1 MPESCLV
8 VSGHPLCASVTFAE
22 RYRIY
27 VNRAAVRRS
36 PNAEHRQVSASLSFP
51 SNHTLPI
58 AWRMGACRCSCL
70 LPAACCLLPAACCF
84 LMPAAS
90 CLLPAACCLSLAAT
104 SCLLLLL
111 LLPPLTGV
119 HNACCCCCCCCC
131 CCSSLPLPGAH
142 NVKRAQPLH
151 ALLAEPTRGRPGVP
165 QMTVGRKRRHGPG
178 VPQKTVR
185 SKRRGRPGVPQ
196 RTVRSKRRGRPGEP
210 QRTVGG

>member
-1 MPESCLV
+1 MV
-8 VSGHPLCASVTFAE
+8 VSGHQVCASVTFAE
-22 RYRIY
+22 RCRIY
-27 VNRAAVRRS
+27 VNRAAVPRS
-36 PNAEHRQVSASLSFP
+36 PNAAHRQVSASLSAP
-51 SNHTLPI
+51 SRRTLHI
-58 AWRMGACRCSCL
+58 AWLLCACCCSCL
-70 LPAACCLLPAACCF
+70 LPAACCLLPVACCLLPAACCF
-84 LMPAAS
+84 LTPAAS

-131 CCSSLPLPGAH
+131 SSLPLPGEH

-151 ALLAEPTRGRPGVP
+151 ASLAEPTRSRPGVP

-185 SKRRGRPGVPQ
+185 SKRRGRPG
-196 RTVRSKRRGRPGEP
+196 EP
-210 QRTVGG
+210 QRLSEANAG